1 VSDTRRISITFR
13 LAPALLAVLSSPVLA
28 VLPPP
33 DFETGRVTPGD
44 SAAPPR
50 RFRVVQGDDLRV
62 RLSLALDDARTRRSV
77 GGFWVGYAFELRPGL
92 RTDAA
97 RDDGT
102 GLPGRGAGNVF
113 FRYSAAGLVE
123 QVESERVAVGFE
135 DGRPAYW
142 LGRALAGESI
152 AHLRRVLDE
161 TADRSVA
168 SVLTAVIGRHGGP
181 RVVPVLR
188 DLARLSPRPEVR
200 EGAAVGLVRVPGQ
213 IGFVSGIVLDRRE
226 NPCVRR
232 RIATELGSFGTAEG
246 LRSLEAMAAVL
257 VDEPV
262 RRAVVEAA
270 ATCCRAMDEARL
282 RQ

>member
-1 VSDTRRISITFR
+1 MSDSRRNSIRFR
-13 LAPALLAVLSSPVLA
+13 LVPVVLLALASPAAA

-33 DFETGRVTPGD
+33 DFETGRVMPGD

-50 RFRVVQGDDLRV
+50 RFRVVQGDDLGI

-77 GGFWVGYAFELRPGL
+77 GGFWVGYSFELRPGL
-92 RTDAA
+92 RVDAG
-97 RDDGT
+97 RDDGP
-102 GLPGRGAGNVF
+102 GLSGRGAGCVY
-113 FRYSAAGLVE
+113 FRYSASGVVE
-123 QVESERVAVGFE
+123 QLESDPVSVGFE

-142 LGRALAGESI
+142 LGRALGGESV
-152 AHLRRVLDE
+152 AHLRRVLQ

-168 SVLTAVIGRHGGP
+168 LGLTAVIGRHGGP

-200 EGAAVGLVRVPGQ
+200 QGAAVALVRLPGQ

-226 NPCVRR
+226 DVGVRM
-232 RIATELGSFGTAEG
+232 RIATELGAFGSAEG

-257 VDEPV
+257 TEEPV
-262 RRAVVEAA
+262 RRAVLEAA
-270 ATCCRAMDEARL
+270 ACCRALDEARL
-282 RQ
+282 R

>member
-1 VSDTRRISITFR
+1 VSDPRRNSIRFR
-13 LAPALLAVLSSPVLA
+13 LVPFVLLAVASPAVA

-50 RFRVVQGDDLRV
+50 RFRVVQGDDLGI

-92 RTDAA
+92 RADTT
-97 RDDGT
+97 RDDGP
-102 GLPGRGAGNVF
+102 GLSGRGAGCVYV
-113 FRYSAAGLVE
+113 RYSASGVVE
-123 QVESERVAVGFE
+123 QVESDPVSVGFE

-142 LGRALAGESI
+142 LGRALGGESV
-152 AHLRRVLDE
+152 AHLRRVLQ

-168 SVLTAVIGRHGGP
+168 LGLTAVIGRHGGP

-200 EGAAVGLVRVPGQ
+200 QGAAVALVRLPGQ

-226 NPCVRR
+226 DVGVRA
-232 RIATELGSFGTAEG
+232 RIATELGVFGSAEG

-257 VDEPV
+257 TDEPV

-270 ATCCRAMDEARL
+270 ACCRALDEARL
-282 RQ
+282 R